1 VRNGETCQVTAP
13 AAPNSPPLAMLM
25 RSTAPLVYHGR
36 ICRRHGCADRLV
48 ETHECLEC
56 VGPERLRQME
66 ERSER
71 QGLERRVH
79 RVLHEMSDGG
89 KTAVELV
96 HSTGLSMT
104 QLRPVLEQLVSSGRV
119 TFGQERL
126 GHHSRWLWSLL
137 PSGSPRRSSC
147 R

>member
-1 VRNGETCQVTAP
+1 MMTRATG
-13 AAPNSPPLAMLM
+13 PLI
-25 RSTAPLVYHGR
+25 YHGR
-36 ICRRHGCADRLV
+36 ICRRHRCADRLV

-66 ERSER
+66 ERFER
-71 QGLERRVH
+71 QEWDRRAH

-89 KTAVELV
+89 KTALQLV

-104 QLRPVLEQLVSSGRV
+104 QLRPLLELLASSGRIA
-119 TFGQERL
+119 FGLERL
-126 GHHSRWLWSLL
+126 GTHSRWLWSLL
-137 PSGSPRRSSC
+137 PPESPRRSSC